1 MNIYIG
7 NSVNEID
14 LQDIN
19 VEFGDELLDFIYK
32 LCKQVPLDMS
42 KLCGINPYDDIEVS
56 KNDLPS
62 IIEVCNYILGASL
75 LQNYEESEEGNQT
88 LRDLVEI
95 AKVAMSKD
103 MGLVS
108 IGD

>member
-7 NSVNEID
+7 NSINEVE
-14 LQDIN
+14 LQDVN
-19 VEFGDELLDFIYK
+19 VEFSDELMDFIYK
-32 LCKQVPLDMS
+32 LRKQVQSDIS
-42 KLCGINPYDDIEVS
+42 KLCEINPYDDVEVS

-62 IIEVCNYILGASL
+62 IIEVCNYILDASL
-75 LQNYEESEEGNQT
+75 LQNYEKSEEGNQT

-95 AKVAMSKD
+95 AKEAMSKD

>member
-14 LQDIN
+14 LQDVN

-32 LCKQVPLDMS
+32 LRKQVPLDTS
-42 KLCGINPYDDIEVS
+42 ILCGINPYDDIEVS

-62 IIEVCNYILGASL
+62 IIEVCNYILDASL
-75 LQNYEESEEGNQT
+75 LQNYEESEEGNQS
-88 LRDLVEI
+88 LRDFAEI
-95 AKVAMSKD
+95 AKEAMSKD
-103 MGLVS
+103 MGLIS
-108 IGD
+108 MGD